1 MFVGT
6 FEHALD
12 GKGRVVL
19 PASFRARLEHG
30 GYVTKRL
37 DGCLAVWT
45 PDEFEREAQEMLEKE
60 RRGEIARNVVRSFS
74 AGAAPIRPDAQ
85 GRIALPQNLRE
96 FAGLERDVAV
106 IGHFTSIEIWDAS
119 RWREV
124 DQEGE
129 ALLAGGA
136 PAV

>member
-19 PASFRARLEHG
+19 PAAFRVRLEQG

-45 PDEFEREAQEMLEKE
+45 PDEFEREATEMLEKE
-60 RRGEIARNVVRSFS
+60 KRGEVPRNVVRSFS
-74 AGAAPIRPDAQ
+74 AGAAPIHPDRQ

-96 FAGLERDVAV
+96 FAGLERDVVV
-106 IGHFTSIEIWDAS
+106 IGHINNIEIWDAT
-119 RWREV
+119 RWREI
-124 DQEGE
+124 DHEGE
-129 ALLAGGA
+129 SLLAQGG
-136 PAV
+136 PVS